1 MTSTDVSYKFVNLK
15 RESLTLN
22 ISNQEEQLSTYEDEI
37 REFFKIPKDTFPTVK
52 YFHAGKPL
60 LPTANFNQIS
70 PSVYIIV
77 MGSKETPQ
85 KPTPQPIPQPIPQ
98 PPPIIQPQQVAP
110 PIAQQEPN
118 QAVNV
123 PPQFSV
129 EAFTEALG
137 NTYSVDQIMAS
148 IPVFFIYVASNPILK
163 QLFIANPHQF
173 TSIVNQPFFRALV
186 VAVMSQSTQL
196 LNGLTS
202 DENVSINIPT
212 LTMLNQLATQ
222 LPHFPHVHT
231 HTVIAPAVAPQSQ
244 QNNQDDQEDQESSPD
259 NSNGNQDE
267 IEPEQINI
275 PGLAALQQLLLN
287 VGMQFPG
294 MSLGGGVTQN
304 LSEQDETNIQQ
315 LMGLGFSRED
325 ALSAYI
331 ACGKDMNQAATFLF
345 DDGGNE
351 TDDY

>member
-37 REFFKIPKDTFPTVK
+37 REFFKISKDTFPTVK

-60 LPTANFNQIS
+60 LPTTKFSQVS

-77 MGSKETPQ
+77 MGSKETP
-85 KPTPQPIPQPIPQ
+85 KQPVSQPIPQ
-98 PPPIIQPQQVAP
+98 PPPVIVPQQHVVP
-110 PIAQQEPN
+110 PPEPVVQQEPE
-118 QAVNV
+118 QAVNA

-231 HTVIAPAVAPQSQ
+231 HTIVTPAVVQQPQQS
-244 QNNQDDQEDQESSPD
+244 NQEDQEDQESSPD
-259 NSNGNQDE
+259 NSNENQDE
-267 IEPEQINI
+267 VEPEQINI

-294 MSLGGGVTQN
+294 MSLGGGVAQN